1 MIRVLLADD
10 HPVVRTGYRRLL
22 EQAGD
27 VSLVTEAGDGDAA
40 YASYLA
46 ASPDVLVTDLS
57 MPGGGLELIRRVLLR
72 APAARVLVF
81 SMHDGALLVRRVLD
95 AGARG
100 FLTKAS
106 PPDGLVVAIRALHAG
121 QRYLDPT
128 LPPALLQPRASQDE
142 AERLSVAER
151 ARVRSLPA
159 ARARA
164 LVGAMRAGARAEPE
178 DDLEPRDADQG
189 EARRADVGRAGASG
203 AAPRADHAQQRL
215 SLATQCGKNP
225 GRRGKFSLFHRRAAR

>member
-72 APAARVLVF
+72 ACTMARCWC
-81 SMHDGALLVRRVLD
+81 GACW
-95 AGARG
+95 
-100 FLTKAS
+100 T
-106 PPDGLVVAIRALHAG
+106 P
-121 QRYLDPT
+121 
-128 LPPALLQPRASQDE
+128 
-142 AERLSVAER
+142 
-151 ARVRSLPA
+151 
-159 ARARA
+159 ARAA
-164 LVGAMRAGARAEPE
+164 
-178 DDLEPRDADQG
+178 
-189 EARRADVGRAGASG
+189 
-203 AAPRADHAQQRL
+203 
-215 SLATQCGKNP
+215 
-225 GRRGKFSLFHRRAAR
+225 F